1 MLEAV
6 ICLPFLFLLL
16 FMTAQLAHILY
27 CRQVIQYAAAAAGR
41 AVTVASET
49 QEKDAATAAA
59 RRICALV
66 SYTNEGGT
74 PLKREWL
81 KYNGRDIDGTGG
93 AAADAAEGKLE
104 VKIEG
109 SGIPGTRQ
117 IEVLFRIP
125 LLFPFAGDILAGA
138 LEWYPYE
145 GGVSGNSPAY
155 GFTGEYFRHLRLSG
169 RTAVYKATAVPDS
182 GLNYKEWN

>member
-27 CRQVIQYAAAAAGR
+27 CRQVIQYAAVAAGR
-41 AVTVASET
+41 AVTAASET
-49 QEKDAATAAA
+49 QEKEAATAAA

-81 KYNGRDIDGTGG
+81 KYNGKYIAGTGG

-109 SGIPGTRQ
+109 SGVPGTRQ

-138 LEWYPYE
+138 LEWYPSQ
-145 GGVSGNSPAY
+145 GGGSKKSRADD
-155 GFTGEYFRHLRLSG
+155 FTGEYFRHLRLSG
-169 RTAVYKATAVPDS
+169 RTVVYKATTVPDS
-182 GLNYKEWN
+182 GLNYKEWK